1 MAYII
6 NKTNG
11 SKLTTV
17 DDGSVN
23 SSAVDLTLIGK
34 NYAGYGQVVNQ
45 NFIKLLENFA
55 NSKQPASPLTG
66 QIWYDTTS
74 RKIKFFNGSEFKGL
88 PALESSQSEP
98 TTLKEGDFWYNES
111 LKKLYYYNGS
121 NYTLIGPQFS
131 DLSGN
136 STITPLVLKDTDGFS
151 HYVLSHQIQSYSD
164 PTAITTVAITS
175 NDEFTI
181 GLATPVTGFSG
192 IRQGI
197 TLVGADNTG
206 VSASASSGEPM
217 LWGTAADS
225 LQLGGVTA
233 GDYVTKADPRFSSGV
248 FINSANGL
256 SINTNNLKLYIDQA
270 VGPKITSDQTTIG
283 FDTTVGGT
291 LYNVLNIDAA
301 SGLSLLPTT
310 AVGQLTNIGSASK
323 KFDNIYANNFYGT
336 FSGTVTGIASTAT
349 NANRLTTPR
358 TISLGQDLSGSV
370 SFDGS
375 TNVTLNATVVAASSS
390 TSATKWATPRTLTL
404 SGDLTGSASFDGSSN
419 FTLTA
424 TVAQNTISLGT
435 DTVGIYVARGL
446 TSGFGISGSVAV
458 ERGDFTVSLASTSS
472 WTSGVSNYNN
482 TLVYRDSLGNFASN
496 EISAIKFVGT
506 PTVVNIVKAGTTG
519 VGDIGQTGNRFG
531 TVWGT
536 TFAGTSTSAFY
547 ADLAEKY
554 LPDTEYEPGTVLQI
568 GGDKEVT
575 ICSTYESEMV
585 VGIVSTNPA
594 YLMNS
599 ELAGGVAI
607 ALKGRVPCKVKGLIK
622 RGDILV
628 SSNVPGHAEARRHG
642 HRTNPYAVIG
652 KALQDFNGETG
663 IIEVMVY

>member
-1 MAYII
+1 MAYTI

-11 SKLTTV
+11 LKLTTV
-17 DDGSVN
+17 DDGAVN
-23 SSAVDLTLIGK
+23 SSACDLTLIGK

-45 NFIKLLENFA
+45 SFVKLLENFA
-55 NSKQPASPLTG
+55 NSKQPSSPLTG

-88 PALESSQSEP
+88 PALESSQAEP

-111 LKKLYYYNGS
+111 LKKLYYFNGS
-121 NYTLIGPQFS
+121 NYTLIGPQYS

-136 STITPLVLKDTDGFS
+136 STITPVVLKDTDGFS

-164 PTAITTVAITS
+164 PASITTVAITS

-181 GLATPVTGFSG
+181 GLATPVAGFSG

-225 LQLGGVTA
+225 LQLGGEIA
-233 GDYVTKADPRFSSGV
+233 GNYVTKADPRFSSGV

-256 SINTNNLKLYIDQA
+256 SINTNNLKLYIDQTT
-270 VGPKITSDQTTIG
+270 GPRITSDQTSIA
-283 FDTTVGGT
+283 FDATAGGS
-291 LYNVLNIDAA
+291 LYNVLNIDVA
-301 SGLSLLPTT
+301 SGLRLLPTT
-310 AVGQLTNIGSASK
+310 AVGQVTDIGSASK
-323 KFDNIYANNFYGT
+323 KFDNIYANNFFGT

-349 NANRLTTPR
+349 NANRLTTAR
-358 TISLGQDLSGSV
+358 TITLGQDLSGSV

-375 TNVTLNATVVAASSS
+375 ANVILNATVVAASSS

-424 TVAQNTISLGT
+424 TVAQNTIALGT
-435 DTVGIYVARGL
+435 DTVGLYVAQGA
-446 TSGFGISGSVAV
+446 TSGFGISGNVAV
-458 ERGDFTVSLASTSS
+458 ERGIFTVSLASTSS
-472 WTSGVSNYNN
+472 WITGVSNYNN
-482 TLVYRDSLGNFASN
+482 TLVYRDSFGNFGSN
-496 EISAIKFVGT
+496 EISAIKFIGT

-519 VGDIGQTGNRFG
+519 IGDIGQTGNRFG
-531 TVWGT
+531 TVWAN
-536 TFAGTSTSAFY
+536 TFTGVASTALY
-547 ADLAEKY
+547 ADLAENY
-554 LPDTEYEPGTVLQI
+554 LSDAEYEPGTILQI
-568 GGDKEVT
+568 GGEKEVT

-599 ELAGGVAI
+599 GLEGGVAI
-607 ALKGRVPCKVKGLIK
+607 ALKGRVPCKVKGPIK

-628 SSNVPGHAEARRHG
+628 SSNVPGHAEVRRHG
-642 HRTNPYAVIG
+642 HRTNPYSVIG